1 MFINTRKNLSFD
13 IWSNC
18 LHNIDQDLTS
28 FDEDLKSGNAAAV
41 CFSHTGKCSSS
52 TAQQLPDKCDI
63 HSLMCVMKR
72 LKLNQ
77 KRKMKNA
84 LHCI

>member
-1 MFINTRKNLSFD
+1 MFINTIKNLSFD

-52 TAQQLPDKCDI
+52 TAQQLPDKFI
-63 HSLMCVMKR
+63 LKCVMKS

-77 KRKMKNA
+77 KRKMRNG
-84 LHCI
+84 LHCR